1 MATLDLSSV
10 SRYLKKALEATRKA
24 KKYMQHD
31 LVERKEPSSLQ
42 NGLVAG
48 AFVAGAFAGG
58 REIIVSELGNFNPLG
73 IKSYISQEK
82 DRILK
87 ESSLRPQYAKNVT
100 TAAESLVSIVV
111 KLEGVI
117 SNLLPQSPEYTV
129 PYGFVMIIFK
139 ACTF

>member
-1 MATLDLSSV
+1 
-10 SRYLKKALEATRKA
+10 
-24 KKYMQHD
+24 MQHD
-31 LVERKEPSSLQ
+31 LCERKEPSSLQ
-42 NGLVAG
+42 DGLVAS

-58 REIIVSELGNFNPLG
+58 REMIAGELGNFSPLG
-73 IKSYISQEK
+73 VKGYISQEK

-87 ESSLRPQYAKNVT
+87 ESSLRPQYGKTIT
-100 TAAESLVSIVV
+100 TAAESLLNIVV

-129 PYGFVMIIFK
+129 PYGFIMIIFK